1 MPIFD
6 EFSDPRLV
14 ELYDTLNPFAAD
26 TEFYLRLAVELQ
38 AASIVDVGCGTG
50 LLACELAER
59 GHRVIGVD
67 PSSAMLDVARR
78 RPGSERVR
86 WVEGDARRLGEVGD
100 EAGADLAIMTG
111 HVAQVIRDDEGWSMT
126 LAAIQE
132 ALRPGGRVAFE
143 SRNPLARPWTSWN
156 PQASRREVENAAVG
170 RVETW
175 IQGTEVDGDLV
186 RFELHYLFAE
196 SGEELVSPGELRF
209 RTRVELSRS
218 LPDAGFSVEDVIG
231 DWDGRP
237 ADATSPELIFVAER
251 G

>member
-1 MPIFD
+1 M
-6 EFSDPRLV
+6 
-14 ELYDTLNPFAAD
+14 NPFAAD
-26 TEFYLRLAVELQ
+26 TEFYLRLAAELR

-67 PSSAMLDVARR
+67 PSSAMLDVAHH

-100 EAGADLAIMTG
+100 EADLAIMTG
-111 HVAQVIRDDEGWSMT
+111 HVAQAIRDDEGWSVT
-126 LAAIQE
+126 LAAIRE

-143 SRNPLARPWTSWN
+143 SRNPLVRPWTSWN
-156 PQASRREVENAAVG
+156 PQASRRELENAAVG
-170 RVETW
+170 RVEAW
-175 IQGTEVDGDLV
+175 VQGAEVDGDLV
-186 RFELHYLFAE
+186 RFELHYLFVE
-196 SGEELVSPGELRF
+196 SGEELVSSGELRF

-218 LPDAGFSVEDVIG
+218 LSDAGFSVEGVIG

-237 ADATSPELIFVAER
+237 ADVTSPELIFVAAR

>member
-1 MPIFD
+1 MPTFD

-14 ELYDTLNPFAAD
+14 ALYDTLNPFAAD
-26 TEFYLRLAVELQ
+26 TEFYLRLAADLR

-67 PSSAMLDVARR
+67 PSSAMLDIARH
-78 RPGSERVR
+78 RPGSEKVR

-100 EAGADLAIMTG
+100 EAELAIMTG
-111 HVAQVIRDDEGWSMT
+111 HVAQEIWDDEEWSMT
-126 LAAIQE
+126 LATIGE

-143 SRNPLARPWTSWN
+143 SRNPLVRPWTSWN
-156 PQASRREVENAAVG
+156 PQASRREIENAAVG
-170 RVETW
+170 RVEVW

-196 SGEELVSPGELRF
+196 SGEELMSSGELRF
-209 RTRVELSRS
+209 RTLVELSRS
-218 LPDAGFSVEDVIG
+218 LSEAGFSVEGVIG

-237 ADATSPELIFVAER
+237 ADVTSPELIFVAAC

>member
-1 MPIFD
+1 MPTFD

-14 ELYDTLNPFAAD
+14 ALYDTLNPFAAD
-26 TEFYLRLAVELQ
+26 TEFYLRLAAELR

-67 PSSAMLDVARR
+67 PSSAMLDVARH

-111 HVAQVIRDDEGWSMT
+111 HVAQVIRDDEGWSAT
-126 LAAIQE
+126 LAAIRE

-143 SRNPLARPWTSWN
+143 SRNPLVRPWTSWN

-175 IQGTEVDGDLV
+175 VQGTEVDGDLV

-218 LPDAGFSVEDVIG
+218 LSDAGFSVEDIIG
-231 DWDGRP
+231 DWDGSP
-237 ADATSPELIFVAER
+237 ADATSPELIFVAAR